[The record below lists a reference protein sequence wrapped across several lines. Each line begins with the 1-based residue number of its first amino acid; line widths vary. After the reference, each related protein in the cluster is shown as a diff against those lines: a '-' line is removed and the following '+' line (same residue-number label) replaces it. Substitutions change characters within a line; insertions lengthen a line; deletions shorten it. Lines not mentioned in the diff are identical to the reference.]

1 MGLWMIMAYYI
12 KNLNNKLIRI
22 KINTVTHLLTISEAE
37 ELLNGLKSALEEAQ
51 VKENEDIERDSTE

>member
-1 MGLWMIMAYYI
+1 MGLWMIMTYYI

-37 ELLNGLKSALEEAQ
+37 ELLNGLKITLQEAQ
-51 VKENEDIERDSTE
+51 VKEDD